1 MAAGSRTL
9 KLTILGDVDNLR
21 KSLGDANSAT
31 EDSSNRM
38 GDFGKKVGL
47 AFAAA
52 GAAAALYAG
61 KLLIDGVKSAIED
74 EAAQAKLA
82 TTLQNVT
89 GATNLQVAA
98 TEAYILKTSL
108 ATGVTD
114 DELRPSLARLV
125 RSTKDVEEAQKLQA
139 LALDIAAGGTVSLE
153 AASNALAKA
162 HDGNFTA
169 LNKLGG
175 GIDADIIK
183 SKDFEAATASLAETF
198 GGQAAEKAETF
209 AGKMDRLKVA
219 IDEGKETVGSFVLD
233 AITPMVTYF
242 TDNVVPVI
250 QNLAAELGD
259 NLKPLFENL
268 AAFFTETF
276 IPALVQIWDY
286 ISVNL
291 LPLFADFA
299 TFFNEVL
306 IPAFKAL
313 WGFILDYLV
322 PVLETILTPILQGL
336 SAVFKKVGEFVT
348 ENEGFFKLLAAAF
361 VVLGN
366 AAKFLA
372 PIIGTTLG
380 VAFKAVGLI
389 IDGVSLGIKGILAGI
404 NLAISAINGLIAAY
418 NVVNNLVP
426 GSKDL
431 GKIPKLATGGLVTA
445 NSPYIVGEMGAEL
458 FVPTGSGRI
467 IPNNQLGG
475 GGSTINVTV
484 NGAIDSE
491 GTARQIVSI
500 LNNSFFRG
508 TGGSGAFVTS

>member
-1 MAAGSRTL
+1 MAAGGSRTL

-21 KSLGDANSAT
+21 KSLGDANADV
-31 EDSSNRM
+31 ENSSSKLGTFSKNA
-38 GDFGKKVGL
+38 GI

-52 GAAAALYAG
+52 GAAAAVYAG
-61 KLLIDGVKSAIED
+61 KLLVDGVKSAIED

-233 AITPMVTYF
+233 AITPMVSF
-242 TDNVVPVI
+242 MVDNVIPTL
-250 QNLAAELGD
+250 QTLAGEIGD
-259 NLKPLFENL
+259 NLKPTFEGIST
-268 AAFFTETF
+268 FFTETF
-276 IPALVQIWDY
+276 VPALSAMW
-286 ISVNL
+286 S
-291 LPLFADFA
+291 
-299 TFFNEVL
+299 
-306 IPAFKAL
+306 
-313 WGFILDYLV
+313 FIKDKLV
-322 PVLETILTPILQGL
+322 PILKDVFTPVLNGIKT
-336 SAVFKKVGEFVT
+336 VFTSIGNLVE
-348 ENEGFFKLLAAAF
+348 ENVGFFKLLGAGLTALLT
-361 VVLGN
+361 V
-366 AAKFLA
+366 AKLVA
-372 PIIGTTLG
+372 PYIGG
-380 VAFKAVGLI
+380 AFKLAFQGVSLV
-389 IDGVSLGIKGILAGI
+389 IDGVSAGIHGVVAGI
-404 NLAISAINGLIAAY
+404 NLAISAINALIKAY
-418 NVVNNLVP
+418 NIVNNLIP

-431 GKIPKLATGGLVTA
+431 PTIPKLAKGGLVNA
-445 NSPYIVGEMGAEL
+445 NSPYIVGEVGPEL
-458 FVPTGSGRI
+458 FVPSGSGRI
-467 IPNNQLGG
+467 VPNNQLGG
-475 GGSTINVTV
+475 GGTVINLTV

-491 GTARQIVSI
+491 GTARQII
-500 LNNSFFRG
+500 NTLNNSFFRG
-508 TGGSGAFVTS
+508 TGGAGAFVTA